1 MTGNQ
6 QTVLI
11 VDDSAEDRAVYRRY
25 LLQDATYTYQIFESE
40 SGEEALQLCHQI
52 KLDVILLD
60 FLLPDMDGL
69 EFLNELKT
77 QRSSPFPPIVMLTGQ
92 GNEAIAVQVMQ
103 NGVQNYLVK
112 GQLTPESLHL
122 AIHNV
127 IDLSQQTTP
136 FEQQTRTIL
145 IVDNCAKD
153 RATYRS
159 YLLQDST
166 YNYQIFESKSGEEAL
181 QSYLWV
187 KPDAILLEF
196 KLPGMDGLE
205 FLNHLKTHLHRTQL
219 PAIMITGQGDEAI
232 AVQAIKNGAQDYLV
246 KSNLTS
252 AMLCRATK
260 TIVQQTHLQGLLE
273 QSQERQRLIS
283 AIALRIRQSLNL
295 NEILNTTVT
304 EVRQFLTCDRVVVYQ
319 FAPDMSG
326 DIVAESVAPGW
337 TPALGT
343 TIQDTCFQTGAGE
356 NYRQG
361 RKRAIDNIY
370 EAELTNC
377 HI

>member
-1 MTGNQ
+1 
-6 QTVLI
+6 
-11 VDDSAEDRAVYRRY
+11 
-25 LLQDATYTYQIFESE
+25 
-40 SGEEALQLCHQI
+40 
-52 KLDVILLD
+52 
-60 FLLPDMDGL
+60 
-69 EFLNELKT
+69 
-77 QRSSPFPPIVMLTGQ
+77 
-92 GNEAIAVQVMQ
+92 
-103 NGVQNYLVK
+103 
-112 GQLTPESLHL
+112 
-122 AIHNV
+122 
-127 IDLSQQTTP
+127 
-136 FEQQTRTIL
+136 
-145 IVDNCAKD
+145 
-153 RATYRS
+153 
-159 YLLQDST
+159 
-166 YNYQIFESKSGEEAL
+166 
-181 QSYLWV
+181 
-187 KPDAILLEF
+187 
-196 KLPGMDGLE
+196 
-205 FLNHLKTHLHRTQL
+205 
-219 PAIMITGQGDEAI
+219 MITGQGDEAI

-370 EAELTNC
+370 EAELT
-377 HI
+377 